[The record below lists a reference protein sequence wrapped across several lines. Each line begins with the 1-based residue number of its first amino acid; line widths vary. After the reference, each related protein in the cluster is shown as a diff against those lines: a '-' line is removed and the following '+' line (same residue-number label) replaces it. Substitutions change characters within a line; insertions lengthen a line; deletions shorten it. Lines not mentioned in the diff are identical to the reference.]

1 MSSNIVITLAAIGGI
16 AWLGFIL
23 VNALRRRGPEEIP
36 ANLSP
41 GITDDEL
48 ETRRLETGQ
57 KAAVL
62 LSAFL
67 AVSLPL
73 YFLGEQDRQQG
84 FVEQFDAESVARGQA
99 LVEEFGCFDCHGPDG
114 TGGSASFVEQRS
126 GVTVLW
132 EAPSLDDVFYRY
144 DEEEV
149 NFWITYGRGNT
160 PMPPWGV
167 DGGGAMNE
175 AQVQDIVN
183 YLKTIQKPQSEVVAE
198 FDSDIRATQL
208 SRLQNAEQVAE
219 DTLRTQRQVLA
230 DINRA
235 PELAELV
242 GPLAEE
248 ARQVLDAAGD
258 GLDTDGDGLS
268 DSAEVRLVEIGNS
281 IVEVY
286 RVLEPVSFDPEAAQ
300 SVEGVDDADTAEG
313 ILATLEDLVESG
325 DYPALEPRLE
335 VVRELLETGTVD
347 PAVGLSEAAIAALE
361 EIASSVT
368 AVEAPAGDWDLSSAT
383 TWVEALEAAAAE
395 EGAAE
400 EVVQAAGDARAALD
414 GGQDTDGDGLSNDAE
429 NALSTQVTEINSQV
443 VPNEAT
449 VPGLDPTNPE
459 GSGEPD
465 ASAAETAVGNWE
477 TLALNLDVTT
487 NNIDNLRR
495 GAEEGVAYLERALAE
510 RRWEIDI
517 EGVAEAA
524 FDGDVEKAER
534 AVLLFN
540 GYCARCHTAGF
551 AAGVPFTLEAGSG
564 GFGPALWDGR
574 PTVQFGPPADSPE
587 EDLLVQFI
595 INGSEAQEP
604 YGLNG
609 FGSGRMPAFGQILSM
624 EDIQLISQYLR
635 GGDLTGMGE
644 GSGS

>member
-36 ANLSP
+36 SNLAP
-41 GITDDEL
+41 GTTDDEL
-48 ETRRLETGQ
+48 ETRRLENGQ

-84 FVEQFDAESVARGQA
+84 FVEQFDSESVSRGAA

-114 TGGSASFVEQRS
+114 TGGVASFVEQRS
-126 GVTVLW
+126 GVTVQW
-132 EAPSLDDVFYRY
+132 EAPSLDDIFYRY

-198 FDSDIRATQL
+198 FDSGIRADQI
-208 SRLQNAEQVAE
+208 SRLENADATVEE
-219 DTLRTQRQVLA
+219 TLRSQRQVLA

-235 PELAELV
+235 PELASQIT
-242 GPLAEE
+242 PLAEE

-258 GLDTDGDGLS
+258 GIDTDGDGLS
-268 DSAEVRLVEIGNS
+268 DSAETSLVEIGAA

-286 RVLEPVSFDPEAAQ
+286 QVLDPVTFDPEAAQ
-300 SVEGVDDADTAEG
+300 SVEGVDDMVTAEA
-313 ILATLEDLVESG
+313 ILSDLEALVDSG
-325 DYPALEPRLE
+325 DFPVLEPRLD
-335 VVRELLETGTVD
+335 VVSELLATGAVD
-347 PAVGLSEAAIAALE
+347 PAVGLSEAAITALE
-361 EIASSVT
+361 EIAGSVT
-368 AVEAPAGDWDLSSAT
+368 AVEAPAGELDLGSAT
-383 TWVEALEAAAAE
+383 AYVEALEAAAGE
-395 EGAAE
+395 EGASE
-400 EVVQAAGDARAALD
+400 DVVQAAGDARAALD
-414 GGQDTDGDGLSNDAE
+414 GGQDPDGDGLSTDAE
-429 NALSTQVTEINSQV
+429 NALSTQVTEINSAV
-443 VPNEAT
+443 VPPEAS

-459 GSGEPD
+459 ASGQPD
-465 ASAAETAVGNWE
+465 ADAAETAVGNWE
-477 TLALNLDVTT
+477 TLALNLNVTT
-487 NNIDNLRR
+487 NNIDNLRS
-495 GAEEGVAYLERALAE
+495 GAEAGVAYLEDALAE

-524 FDGDVEKAER
+524 FDGDVEDAER

-574 PTVQFGPPADSPE
+574 PAVQFGPEAETPE

-595 INGSEAQEP
+595 INGSEPQEP

-624 EDIQLISQYLR
+624 EDIQLIAQYLR

-644 GSGS
+644 EGGS